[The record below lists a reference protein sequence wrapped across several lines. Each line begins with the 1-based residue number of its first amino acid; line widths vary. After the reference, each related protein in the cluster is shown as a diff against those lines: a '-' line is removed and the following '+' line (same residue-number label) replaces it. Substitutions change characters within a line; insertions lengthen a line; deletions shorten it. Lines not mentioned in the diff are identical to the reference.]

1 MSLNSSRD
9 ILANLGE
16 RLLAVEQQIEQNRVN
31 LVEAKNLSSVAQE
44 LATTVENVSIA
55 YSTT

>member
-1 MSLNSSRD
+1 MSLNSSRN

-16 RLLAVEQQIEQNRVN
+16 RLLAVEQQIEQNRVD
-31 LVEAKNLSSVAQE
+31 LIEAKNLSSVAQE